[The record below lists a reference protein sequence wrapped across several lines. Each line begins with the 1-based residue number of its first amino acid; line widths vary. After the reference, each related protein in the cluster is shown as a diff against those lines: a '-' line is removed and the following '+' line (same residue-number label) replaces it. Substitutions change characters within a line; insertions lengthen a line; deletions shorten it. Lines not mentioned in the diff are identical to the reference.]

1 MPKPSFCDGCNNQSW
16 EWTWR
21 FRDKTKHKR
30 SSTIFWVIASA
41 FKKESTASTMI
52 STIRISTSIL
62 CCGSVLTN
70 KKSRWQS
77 SSSRDASTATTLSMI
92 PKNAIAV
99 SSVWSSAIKNV
110 LSTRTSPIQILKPV
124 WFLWVFFRPK
134 VMNKCGLVSS
144 VLLATNA
151 KCQSKKTISSVPT
164 VTVYSTKPVGNWRE

>member
-16 EWTWR
+16 EWTWQ

-30 SSTIFWVIASA
+30 SSTICWVIASA
-41 FKKESTASTMI
+41 LKRESTTSIMI

-70 KKSRWQS
+70 KKSRWQL

-99 SSVWSSAIKNV
+99 SSVWSFVIRNV
-110 LSTRTSPIQILKPV
+110 HSIRTSPIQILRRV
-124 WFLWVFFRPK
+124 WFLWVFSRLK
-134 VMNKCGLVSS
+134 VMNKCGPVSS

-151 KCQSKKTISSVPT
+151 KCQSKKTISSAPT
-164 VTVYSTKPVGNWRE
+164 VTAYSTKLVGNWRE